1 MALSEVKAASKTD
14 EQVFNF
20 DDATLKGK
28 DTNSS

>member
-1 MALSEVKAASKTD
+1 MALSEIKAAS
-14 EQVFNF
+14 EQVLNF